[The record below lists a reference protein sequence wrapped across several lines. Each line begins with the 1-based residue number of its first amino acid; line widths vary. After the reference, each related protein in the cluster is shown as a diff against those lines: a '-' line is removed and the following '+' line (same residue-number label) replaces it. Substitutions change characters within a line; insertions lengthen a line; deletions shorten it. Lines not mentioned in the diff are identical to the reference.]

1 MSNNKE
7 NNAFI
12 KHLHLKGFK
21 SIVDLEVSLQ
31 NGLNVVIGANGSGKT
46 NFVEFLKY
54 ALRGNRSEE
63 LKYPYYFSVLFET
76 TEGDVEFE
84 EILSNRVRRKEY
96 EIGISPVSS
105 KITKINKNEKFDINN
120 GDIYTVLN
128 KSNTSFLLPYLS
140 PTTVAFSSE
149 AAFETSTFSEL
160 GQIILDKNNSTYDID
175 IAYDIFDTETES
187 LNFINIKN
195 ENDALDLVRN
205 IYRYLTLKKSLIEN
219 LKSFS
224 PIQDLRLSE
233 SLEIKQV
240 GTRVEVNYIMLE
252 FYVNG
257 TWLKWKQLSDGT
269 RRIFHIIYQITNSR
283 KLVIIE
289 EPENGV
295 HPDQLYLLMDFIKE
309 QAKEKQIIVTTHSPE
324 VLNFIEKDELDR
336 IIVTRYDNEKKTQ
349 MHHLS
354 EKTKKKA
361 IWYMENKGML
371 SDCWVHTKSFEEY
384 DASEA

>member
-46 NFVEFLKY
+46 NFVKFLEEILTNNAMNITKPYFFQFEFKSKKGTTNWFQKFEGKFHTEYPKSFLIQSKIDKPEKEGILQEIANDRQNIFMNLSRGNFDVY
-54 ALRGNRSEE
+54 TILYPCIIEYKIPSSLGMLDEQGRILHDNNEYFSGDYSSIYFTVFDMGLTDNFTDNNVFEFKGTNQDFINTFLPLSVSLIKNLQKFSPVKNLRINPGVVINRSEE
-63 LKYPYYFSVLFET
+63 KFSI
-76 TEGDVEFE
+76 D
-84 EILSNRVRRKEY
+84 Y
-96 EIGISPVSS
+96 
-105 KITKINKNEKFDINN
+105 IT
-120 GDIYTVLN
+120 
-128 KSNTSFLLPYLS
+128 
-140 PTTVAFSSE
+140 
-149 AAFETSTFSEL
+149 
-160 GQIILDKNNSTYDID
+160 
-175 IAYDIFDTETES
+175 
-187 LNFINIKN
+187 
-195 ENDALDLVRN
+195 
-205 IYRYLTLKKSLIEN
+205 
-219 LKSFS
+219 
-224 PIQDLRLSE
+224 
-233 SLEIKQV
+233 
-240 GTRVEVNYIMLE
+240 LE
-252 FYVNG
+252 FYVNEE
-257 TWLKWKQLSDGT
+257 WLRWSELSDGT
-269 RRIFHIIYQITNSR
+269 KRIFYIISQVNNGR
-283 KLVIIE
+283 KLIIIE

>member
-46 NFVEFLKY
+46 NFVEFL
-54 ALRGNRSEE
+54 
-63 LKYPYYFSVLFET
+63 
-76 TEGDVEFE
+76 E
-84 EILSNRVRRKEY
+84 EILTNNAMNITKPYFFQFEFKSKKGTTNWHQKFEGELYIDYPKTFSVQSKIDKPEEEGTLQKIANNRLNIFMNLSRDNFDIYGILYPCIIEY
-96 EIGISPVSS
+96 KIPNSLGMLDEQGRILHDNDDFFSGVYSSIYYNVFDIDLGYNFRDNNIFEFKGTNQDFINTFLPLSVSLIKNLQKFSPVKNLRINPGVVINTS
-105 KITKINKNEKFDINN
+105 KEKF
-120 GDIYTVLN
+120 
-128 KSNTSFLLPYLS
+128 S
-140 PTTVAFSSE
+140 
-149 AAFETSTFSEL
+149 
-160 GQIILDKNNSTYDID
+160 ID
-175 IAYDIFDTETES
+175 
-187 LNFINIKN
+187 
-195 ENDALDLVRN
+195 
-205 IYRYLTLKKSLIEN
+205 
-219 LKSFS
+219 
-224 PIQDLRLSE
+224 
-233 SLEIKQV
+233 
-240 GTRVEVNYIMLE
+240 YITLE
-252 FYVNG
+252 FYVNEE
-257 TWLKWKQLSDGT
+257 WLRWSELSDGT
-269 RRIFHIIYQITNSR
+269 KRIFYIISQVTNGK
-283 KLVIIE
+283 KLIIIE